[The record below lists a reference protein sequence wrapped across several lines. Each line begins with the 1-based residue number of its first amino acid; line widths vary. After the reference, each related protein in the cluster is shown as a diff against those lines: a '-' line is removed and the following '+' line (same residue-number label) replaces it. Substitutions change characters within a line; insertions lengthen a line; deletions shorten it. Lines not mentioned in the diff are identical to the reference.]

1 MVDIYSFSLDND
13 EFEKVVNGKK
23 TVQLV
28 INEPKRKV
36 YAVGNEIS
44 FKRNLEGLSEE
55 TLKNIEEGKEKKEVE
70 ATIENLLYFA
80 DVKEA
85 VETLGKETCGFKPS
99 ATFEKATDQFMS
111 GASFENIDKNG
122 IVAIVFKTIE

>member
-1 MVDIYSFSLDND
+1 MVDIYSFMLESD
-13 EFEKVVNGKK
+13 EFEKVLNGKK

-36 YAVGNEIS
+36 YAVGNKIS
-44 FKRNLEGLSEE
+44 FLKNLEGLDEE
-55 TLKNIEEGKEKKEVE
+55 TLKNIEDGKEKKMVE

-85 VETLGKETCGFKPS
+85 VETLGKETCGFRPS

-111 GASFENIDKNG
+111 GDSFESIDKNG
-122 IVAIVFKTIE
+122 IVAIIFKLAE